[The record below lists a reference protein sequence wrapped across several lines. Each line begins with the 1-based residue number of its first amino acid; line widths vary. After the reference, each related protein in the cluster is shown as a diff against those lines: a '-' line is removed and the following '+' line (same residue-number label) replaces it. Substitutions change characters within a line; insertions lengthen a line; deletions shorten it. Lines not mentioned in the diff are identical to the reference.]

1 MDCLWRAQLFFSFSE
16 NNSCF
21 LLDGKK
27 PRVVPWYLYIAPSKG
42 EMGIF
47 LGIFSNSFMEG
58 FSGLILYINRT
69 GSCGSTGCQDD
80 TFKAHTD
87 GHAYGDKLLKLHLS
101 VCFFSSSI
109 HW

>member
-1 MDCLWRAQLFFSFSE
+1 MVVNLELFLGTYSR
-16 NNSCF
+16 
-21 LLDGKK
+21 
-27 PRVVPWYLYIAPSKG
+27 PTKG
-42 EMGIF
+42 ELLGYDTRDFFELIYGGF
-47 LGIFSNSFMEG
+47 LWID
-58 FSGLILYINRT
+58 LVHQQD
-69 GSCGSTGCQDD
+69 GSTGCQDD